1 LIGAKLI
8 ADLIALSSVVKI
20 KRLSVEQKSNKII
33 LEAEF
38 ENEEQAKLVLAVF
51 NKYKSELIR

>member
-1 LIGAKLI
+1 MIGAKLI

-51 NKYKSELIR
+51 SKYKSELIR

>member
-51 NKYKSELIR
+51 SKYKSELIR